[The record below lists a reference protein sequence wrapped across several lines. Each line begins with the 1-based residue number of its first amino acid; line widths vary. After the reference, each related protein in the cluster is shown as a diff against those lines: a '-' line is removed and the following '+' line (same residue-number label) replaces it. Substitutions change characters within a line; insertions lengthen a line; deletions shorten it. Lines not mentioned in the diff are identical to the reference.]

1 MARADTVKLALEMSG
16 REWDA
21 YVIRLFPIHI
31 MLLMVLVHLLL
42 ACSLAAPVLDMRH
55 IYRKPS
61 FGEPKVAR

>member
-1 MARADTVKLALEMSG
+1 MARADTIKLALDIDG
-16 REWDA
+16 REWSA

-55 IYRKPS
+55 M
-61 FGEPKVAR
+61 

>member
-1 MARADTVKLALEMSG
+1 MARSDTVKLVLEIG
-16 REWDA
+16 GGQWDA

-55 IYRKPS
+55 M
-61 FGEPKVAR
+61 